1 MNGSDKMIQVVV
13 FSAEYKNCLLN
24 GAILVE
30 GVKTSLLLY
39 LVDSLEAMAP
49 PRVIIGMMMHET
61 NTFSAVA
68 TTLEDFEPLYG
79 EEFVKANRG
88 TRSGV
93 GGFLD
98 VLEKHRVEIIPSMG
112 AGATPAGSL
121 AKKDFKHIVDT
132 IVGVAKD
139 TGHVDG
145 VLLALHGAMIVEGEP
160 DAEAALLKKL
170 KKTLGKE
177 TPIII
182 TLDLH
187 GLISKPMVENCDAI
201 FGYDTNPHIDMYE
214 RGVEAAETLM
224 KTIKG
229 ELHPVVAFK
238 KLPMLPPTINQ
249 RTTEGPM
256 VKLLEKAR
264 RYEKQKGVINVC
276 IFPAFAYTD
285 VERVGSAVVAVTDG
299 DRELAQGI
307 CDELGAEM
315 YAHREEFLK
324 KLTPIKEAVERAIKA
339 PEGPIILADV
349 ADNPGGGSPGDGT
362 EILRELVRQG
372 SKNVGVACIKDP
384 EAVAKAIEAG
394 VLGKFDMQIG
404 GKTDEHHGKPLRV
417 KGVVRT
423 ITDGRFVCKA
433 GAVGV
438 VENVGRTAVIDANG
452 VEIILTERSH
462 APNDPEV
469 YRRNGIEPRDKKILV
484 LKSRGH
490 FRAAYESFSKEVIEV
505 DGPGLTTPNLSR
517 FTFKRIPRPM
527 WPFDKV

>member
-1 MNGSDKMIQVVV
+1 
-13 FSAEYKNCLLN
+13 
-24 GAILVE
+24 
-30 GVKTSLLLY
+30 
-39 LVDSLEAMAP
+39 MAP

-61 NTFSAVA
+61 NTFSTVK

-79 EEFVKANRG
+79 EELVKALKG
-88 TRSGV
+88 TKSGI

-98 VLEKHRVEIIPSMG
+98 VLEKRGAEVIPSMG
-112 AGATPAGSL
+112 AGATPSGPL
-121 AKKDFKHIVDT
+121 ADRDFKKIVDT
-132 IVGVAKD
+132 IVKAVKD
-139 TGHVDG
+139 AGKVDG
-145 VLLALHGAMIVEGEP
+145 VLLALHGAMIAEKEP
-160 DAEAALLKKL
+160 DAEAALLKKIR
-170 KKTLGKE
+170 KAVGKNV
-177 TPIII
+177 PIII

-187 GLISKPMVENCDAI
+187 SLISKPMVDNCDAI
-201 FGYDTNPHIDMYE
+201 FGYDTNPHVDMYE
-214 RGVEAAETLM
+214 RGVEAAETLI
-224 KTIKG
+224 KAIKG
-229 ELHPVVAFK
+229 EMRPVIAYR

-299 DRELAQGI
+299 DRELAQRI
-307 CDELGAEM
+307 SDELGEEM
-315 YAHREEFLK
+315 FAHREEFLK
-324 KLTPIKEAVERAIKA
+324 KLTPIKEAVDRAMKA

-362 EILRELVRQG
+362 EILRELIKRKA
-372 SKNVGVACIKDP
+372 KNVGVACIKDP
-384 EAVAKAIEAG
+384 EAVAKAIKVG
-394 VLGKFDMQIG
+394 VLGQLEMSIG
-404 GKTDEHHGKPLRV
+404 GKTDHYHGDPIPV

-438 VENVGRTAVIDANG
+438 TENVGCTAVIDIDG
-452 VEIILTERSH
+452 IEIILTERSH
-462 APNDPEV
+462 APNDPEI

-490 FRAAYESFSKEVIEV
+490 FRAAYEPFSKGVIEV

-517 FTFKRIPRPM
+517 FTFTKIPHPM
-527 WPFDKV
+527 WPFDKI